1 MCRSMAQAIP
11 AAITNAIGWLIS
23 NRTFLTVM
31 GAGKSKMESLTDLVS
46 GESLSP
52 GWMHRWPRSCCVLI
66 WQKWEKEL
74 SGSLL

>member
-1 MCRSMAQAIP
+1 MCRSMAQAIH
-11 AAITNAIGWLIS
+11 AAITNVIGWLIN

-31 GAGKSKMESLTDLVS
+31 EAGKSKMESLTDLGS

-52 GWMHRWPRSCCVLI
+52 GWMHRWPRSCRVLI